1 MFLII
6 SKGRMKINAGVNAKN
21 RLTKVYVIKDL
32 LGIRVIANVYAINH
46 VILGSIYTNKT
57 VSVEKG

>member
-1 MFLII
+1 MQMFLII

-21 RLTKVYVIKDL
+21 RLTKVHVIKDL

-46 VILGSIYTNKT
+46 VILGSI
-57 VSVEKG
+57 

>member
-1 MFLII
+1 
-6 SKGRMKINAGVNAKN
+6 MKINAGVNSKN